1 MDMLLA
7 ENSPIRQQLLEQK
20 LAQFKDPKLAN
31 VLSAFVRSSVDLYPC
46 ADEDY
51 AQLGNS
57 RLGGLPDLPIGMDY
71 PVTLVGREEM
81 LDGYVESF
89 GHTREFINEHWR
101 EDWQDDWETDEAHL
115 WDWDEAA
122 QAFRVPMQ
130 FIAQINC
137 SDLKAFQSYLP
148 REGLLLFFLERWR
161 FSEMLRGHVYYVAE
175 DLQLNSGK
183 AIAELKF
190 DDAVCANYEYEA
202 AYQLQGVASI
212 KMIATDMINSDNPHL
227 LKLAKAR
234 LQALP
239 EPQQAMV
246 LEALA
251 VVDDEL
257 APEWQDQLKGY
268 ELIQLNEH
276 GFIPGQILTQAQ
288 WAALPDW
295 QSSNLQALL
304 VPEQPLPYY
313 NGIASINGHGD
324 SRYKA
329 PELHAA
335 AELGGNAE
343 DYLVLFKAVYSE
355 HSMQLNFIIHRDD
368 LALGKFERIYCIY
381 DN

>member
-20 LAQFKDPKLAN
+20 LAQFKDPHLAHT
-31 VLSAFVRSSVDLYPC
+31 LSAFIRSSVDLYPC
-46 ADEDY
+46 AIEDY

-81 LDGYVESF
+81 LDAYAEEF
-89 GHTREFINEHWR
+89 DHTREYIEEHYCWS
-101 EDWQDDWETDEAHL
+101 QDS
-115 WDWDEAA
+115 DWDEAA

-137 SDLKAFQSYLP
+137 SELKALQSYLP
-148 REGLLLFFLERWR
+148 REGRLLFFLERWR

-175 DLQLNSGK
+175 DQQLNSGK
-183 AIAELKF
+183 AIAEPKF
-190 DDAVCANYEYEA
+190 DDAVCGNYEYEA
-202 AYQLQGVASI
+202 AYQLQGIASI
-212 KMIATDMINSDNPHL
+212 KMIAPDMINSDNPHL
-227 LKLAKAR
+227 VKLAKAR

-246 LEALA
+246 LDALA

-257 APEWQDQLKGY
+257 APEWQDQLYFFDLMKM
-268 ELIQLNEH
+268 NKH
-276 GFIPGQILTQAQ
+276 GLIPGQILTQAQ
-288 WAALPDW
+288 WAALPEW
-295 QSSNLQALL
+295 QSSNVQELL
-304 VPEQPLPYY
+304 VPEQPLPYFD
-313 NGIASINGHGD
+313 GIASINGHGD

-343 DYLVLFKAVYSE
+343 DYLVLLKVVYSE

-368 LALGKFERIYCIY
+368 LASGKFERIYCIY
-381 DN
+381 DY

>member
-20 LAQFKDPKLAN
+20 LVQFKDPHLAHT
-31 VLSAFVRSSVDLYPC
+31 LSTFIRSSVDLYPS
-46 ADEDY
+46 AIEDY

-57 RLGGLPDLPIGMDY
+57 RLGGLPDLPVGMDY

-101 EDWQDDWETDEAHL
+101 EDWQDDWETDEEHN

-130 FIAQINC
+130 FIAQLNC

-148 REGLLLFFLERWR
+148 REGRLLFFLERWR

-175 DLQLNSGK
+175 DQQLNSGK
-183 AIAELKF
+183 CIADLKF

-202 AYQLQGVASI
+202 AYQLQGIASI

-239 EPQQAMV
+239 EQQQAMV
-246 LEALA
+246 LQTLE

-257 APEWQDQLKGY
+257 TPEWQDQLKGY
-268 ELIQLNEH
+268 ELMQMNKQGL
-276 GFIPGQILTQAQ
+276 IPGQILTQPQ
-288 WAALPDW
+288 WAALPGW
-295 QSSNLQALL
+295 RSSNLQALL
-304 VPEQPLPYY
+304 VPEQSLPYY
-313 NGIASINGHGD
+313 DGIASINGHGD

-343 DYLVLFKAVYSE
+343 DYLVLFKVVYSE
-355 HSMQLNFIIHRDD
+355 HSMQLNFIIHQAD
-368 LALGKFERIYCIY
+368 LKLGKFDRIYCIY
-381 DN
+381 DY

>member
-20 LAQFKDPKLAN
+20 LAQFKDPHLAHT
-31 VLSAFVRSSVDLYPC
+31 LSAFIRSSVDLYPS
-46 ADEDY
+46 AIEDY

-57 RLGGLPDLPIGMDY
+57 RLGGLPDLPVGMDY

-148 REGLLLFFLERWR
+148 REGRLLFFLERWR

-175 DLQLNSGK
+175 GQQLNSGK

-202 AYQLQGVASI
+202 AYQLQGIASI
-212 KMIATDMINSDNPHL
+212 KMIAPDMINSDNPHL
-227 LKLAKAR
+227 VKLAKAR

-276 GFIPGQILTQAQ
+276 GFIPGQILTQSQ
-288 WAALPDW
+288 WANTEW
-295 QSSNLQALL
+295 QPSSLQSLL

-343 DYLVLFKAVYSE
+343 DYLVLFKVVYSE

-368 LALGKFERIYCIY
+368 LALGKFDRIYCIY
-381 DN
+381 DY

>member
-31 VLSAFVRSSVDLYPC
+31 VLSAFIRSSVDLYPC
-46 ADEDY
+46 ANEDY

-57 RLGGLPDLPIGMDY
+57 RLGGLPDLPVGMDY

-81 LDGYVESF
+81 LDAYAEEF
-89 GHTREFINEHWR
+89 DHTREYIEEHYCWS
-101 EDWQDDWETDEAHL
+101 QD

-130 FIAQINC
+130 FIAQLNC
-137 SDLKAFQSYLP
+137 SELKAFQSYLP
-148 REGLLLFFLERWR
+148 REGRLLFFLERWR

-175 DLQLNSGK
+175 DQQLNSGK
-183 AIAELKF
+183 AIAEPKF

-202 AYQLQGVASI
+202 AYQLQGIASI
-212 KMIATDMINSDNPHL
+212 KMIAPDMINSDNPHL
-227 LKLAKAR
+227 VKIAKAR

-246 LEALA
+246 LEALE

-257 APEWQDQLKGY
+257 VPEWQDQLKGY

-276 GFIPGQILTQAQ
+276 GFIPGQILTQSQ
-288 WAALPDW
+288 WANTDW

-335 AELGGNAE
+335 TELGGNAE

-355 HSMQLNFIIHRDD
+355 HSMQLNFIIHQAD
-368 LALGKFERIYCIY
+368 LALGKFDRIYCIY

>member
-31 VLSAFVRSSVDLYPC
+31 VLSAFMRSSVDLYPC
-46 ADEDY
+46 ANEDY

-57 RLGGLPDLPIGMDY
+57 RLGGLPDLPVGMDY

-101 EDWQDDWETDEAHL
+101 EDWQDDWEADEAHL

-137 SDLKAFQSYLP
+137 SELKAFQSYLP
-148 REGLLLFFLERWR
+148 REGRLLFFLERWR

-175 DLQLNSGK
+175 DQQLNSGK
-183 AIAELKF
+183 TIVEPKF
-190 DDAVCANYEYEA
+190 DEAVCANYEYEA
-202 AYQLQGVASI
+202 AYQLQGIASI
-212 KMIATDMINSDNPHL
+212 KMIATDMINNDNPHL
-227 LKLAKAR
+227 VGLAKAR

-246 LEALA
+246 LEALE

-257 APEWQDQLKGY
+257 APEWQEQLKGY

-276 GFIPGQILTQAQ
+276 GFIPGQILTQSQ
-288 WAALPDW
+288 WANTDW
-295 QSSNLQALL
+295 QSPNLQALL

-313 NGIASINGHGD
+313 DGIASINSHGD

-343 DYLVLFKAVYSE
+343 DYLVLLKVLYSE
-355 HSMQLNFIIHRDD
+355 HSMRLSFIVHRED
-368 LALGKFERIYCIY
+368 LTLGRFDRIYCIY
-381 DN
+381 DY

>member
-31 VLSAFVRSSVDLYPC
+31 VLSAFMRSSVDLYPC
-46 ADEDY
+46 ANEDY

-57 RLGGLPDLPIGMDY
+57 RLGGLPDLPVGMDY

-101 EDWQDDWETDEAHL
+101 EDWQDDWEADEAHL

-137 SDLKAFQSYLP
+137 SELKAFQSYLP
-148 REGLLLFFLERWR
+148 REGRLLFFLERWR

-175 DLQLNSGK
+175 DQQLNSGK
-183 AIAELKF
+183 TIVEPKF
-190 DDAVCANYEYEA
+190 DEAVCANYEYEA
-202 AYQLQGVASI
+202 AYQLQGIASI
-212 KMIATDMINSDNPHL
+212 KMIATDMINNDNPHL
-227 LKLAKAR
+227 VGLAKAR

-246 LEALA
+246 LEALE

-257 APEWQDQLKGY
+257 APEWQEQLKGY

-276 GFIPGQILTQAQ
+276 GFIPGQILTQSQ
-288 WAALPDW
+288 WANTDW
-295 QSSNLQALL
+295 QSPNLQALL

-313 NGIASINGHGD
+313 DGIASINSHGD

-343 DYLVLFKAVYSE
+343 DYLVLLKVLYSE
-355 HSMQLNFIIHRDD
+355 HSMRLNFIVHRED
-368 LALGKFERIYCIY
+368 LTLGRFDRIYCIY
-381 DN
+381 DY

>member
-31 VLSAFVRSSVDLYPC
+31 VLSAFIRSSVDLYPC
-46 ADEDY
+46 ANEDY

-130 FIAQINC
+130 FIAQLNC
-137 SDLKAFQSYLP
+137 RELKAFQSYLP
-148 REGLLLFFLERWR
+148 REGRLLFFLERWR

-175 DLQLNSGK
+175 DQQLKSGK
-183 AIAELKF
+183 AIAKPKF
-190 DDAVCANYEYEA
+190 DDAVCANYEYEE
-202 AYQLQGVASI
+202 AYQLQGIASI
-212 KMIATDMINSDNPHL
+212 KMIAPDMINSDNPHL
-227 LKLAKAR
+227 VRLAKAR

-257 APEWQDQLKGY
+257 VPEWQDQLYFFDLMQMNK
-268 ELIQLNEH
+268 H
-276 GFIPGQILTQAQ
+276 GLIPGQILTQAQ

-368 LALGKFERIYCIY
+368 LALGKFDRIYCIY

>member
-20 LAQFKDPKLAN
+20 LAQFKDPNLAN
-31 VLSAFVRSSVDLYPC
+31 VLSAFIRSSVDLYPS
-46 ADEDY
+46 ANEDY

-57 RLGGLPDLPIGMDY
+57 RLGGLPDLPVGMDY

-137 SDLKAFQSYLP
+137 SELKAFQSYLP
-148 REGLLLFFLERWR
+148 REGRLLFFLERWR

-175 DLQLNSGK
+175 DQLLNSGK
-183 AIAELKF
+183 AIAEPKF

-202 AYQLQGVASI
+202 AYQLQGIASI

-246 LEALA
+246 LEALE

-257 APEWQDQLKGY
+257 ASEWQDQLKGY

-276 GFIPGQILTQAQ
+276 GFIPAQILTQSQ
-288 WAALPDW
+288 WANTDW
-295 QSSNLQALL
+295 QSPNLQALL

-343 DYLVLFKAVYSE
+343 DYLVLLKVVYSE

-368 LALGKFERIYCIY
+368 LASGQFERIYCIY
-381 DN
+381 DY

>member
-1 MDMLLA
+1 
-7 ENSPIRQQLLEQK
+7 
-20 LAQFKDPKLAN
+20 
-31 VLSAFVRSSVDLYPC
+31 
-46 ADEDY
+46 
-51 AQLGNS
+51 
-57 RLGGLPDLPIGMDY
+57 
-71 PVTLVGREEM
+71 M

-130 FIAQINC
+130 FIAQLNC

-148 REGLLLFFLERWR
+148 REGRLLFFLERWR

-175 DLQLNSGK
+175 DQQLNSGE

-202 AYQLQGVASI
+202 AYQLKGIASI
-212 KMIATDMINSDNPHL
+212 KMIAPDMINSDNPHL
-227 LKLAKAR
+227 VKLAKAR

-276 GFIPGQILTQAQ
+276 GFIPGQILTQSQ
-288 WAALPDW
+288 WANTEW
-295 QSSNLQALL
+295 QPSSLQSLL

-329 PELHAA
+329 PELRAA

-343 DYLVLFKAVYSE
+343 DYLVLFKVVYSE

-368 LALGKFERIYCIY
+368 LALEKFDRIYCIY
-381 DN
+381 DY

>member
-20 LAQFKDPKLAN
+20 LAQFKDPHLAH
-31 VLSAFVRSSVDLYPC
+31 VLSAFIRSSVDLYPS
-46 ADEDY
+46 ASEDY
-51 AQLGNS
+51 NQLGNS
-57 RLGGLPDLPIGMDY
+57 RLGGLPDLPVGMDY

-81 LDGYVESF
+81 LDAYAEEF
-89 GHTREFINEHWR
+89 DHTREYIEEHYGWS
-101 EDWQDDWETDEAHL
+101 QD

-137 SDLKAFQSYLP
+137 SELKALQSYLP
-148 REGLLLFFLERWR
+148 REGRLLFFLERWR

-175 DLQLNSGK
+175 DQQLNSGRT
-183 AIAELKF
+183 IAELKF
-190 DDAVCANYEYEA
+190 DDAVCANYEYQT
-202 AYQLQGVASI
+202 AYQLQGIASL
-212 KMIATDMINSDNPHL
+212 KMIAPDMINSDNPHL
-227 LKLAKAR
+227 VKLAKAR

-257 APEWQDQLKGY
+257 VPEWQDQLKGY
-268 ELIQLNEH
+268 ELIQLNEN
-276 GFIPGQILTQAQ
+276 GLIPGQILTQSQ
-288 WAALPDW
+288 WTNTEW

-313 NGIASINGHGD
+313 DGIASINGHGD

-329 PELHAA
+329 PELHAE

-343 DYLVLFKAVYSE
+343 DYLVLLKVIYSE

-368 LALGKFERIYCIY
+368 LASGKFERIYCIY

>member
-7 ENSPIRQQLLEQK
+7 ENSPIRQHLLEQK
-20 LAQFKDPKLAN
+20 LAQFKDPNLAN
-31 VLSAFVRSSVDLYPC
+31 VLSAFIRSSVDLYPC
-46 ADEDY
+46 ANEDY

-57 RLGGLPDLPIGMDY
+57 RLGGLPDLPIGMEY

-81 LDGYVESF
+81 LDAYAEEF
-89 GHTREFINEHWR
+89 DHTREYVEEHYCWS
-101 EDWQDDWETDEAHL
+101 QD

-137 SDLKAFQSYLP
+137 SKLKALQSYLP
-148 REGLLLFFLERWR
+148 REGRLLFFLERWR

-175 DLQLNSGK
+175 DQQLNSGK

-202 AYQLQGVASI
+202 AYQLQGIASI
-212 KMIATDMINSDNPHL
+212 KMIAPDMINSDNPHL
-227 LKLAKAR
+227 VRLAKAR

-246 LEALA
+246 LEAIE

-257 APEWQDQLKGY
+257 VPEWQDQLKGY

-276 GFIPGQILTQAQ
+276 GFIPGQILTQSQ
-288 WAALPDW
+288 WANTDW

-329 PELHAA
+329 PEFHAA

-343 DYLVLFKAVYSE
+343 DYLVLLKVVYSE

-368 LALGKFERIYCIY
+368 LASGQFERIYCIY
-381 DN
+381 DY

>member
-31 VLSAFVRSSVDLYPC
+31 VLSAFIRSSVDLYPC
-46 ADEDY
+46 ANEDY

-57 RLGGLPDLPIGMDY
+57 RLGGLPDLPVGMDY

-101 EDWQDDWETDEAHL
+101 EDWQDDWEADEAHL

-137 SDLKAFQSYLP
+137 SELKAFQYYLP
-148 REGLLLFFLERWR
+148 REGRLLFFLERWR

-175 DLQLNSGK
+175 DQQLNSGK
-183 AIAELKF
+183 TIVEPKF
-190 DDAVCANYEYEA
+190 DEAVCANYEYEA
-202 AYQLQGVASI
+202 AYQLQGIASI
-212 KMIATDMINSDNPHL
+212 KMIATDMINNDNPHL
-227 LKLAKAR
+227 VGLAKAR

-246 LEALA
+246 LEALE

-257 APEWQDQLKGY
+257 APEWQEQLKGY

-276 GFIPGQILTQAQ
+276 GFIPGQILTQSQ
-288 WAALPDW
+288 WANTDW
-295 QSSNLQALL
+295 QSPNLQALL

-313 NGIASINGHGD
+313 DGIASINSHGD

-343 DYLVLFKAVYSE
+343 DYLVLFKVLYSE
-355 HSMQLNFIIHRDD
+355 HSMRLNFIVHRED
-368 LALGKFERIYCIY
+368 LTLGRFDRIYCIY
-381 DN
+381 DY

>member
-20 LAQFKDPKLAN
+20 LAQFKDPNLAY
-31 VLSAFVRSSVDLYPC
+31 VLSAFIRSSVDLYPS
-46 ADEDY
+46 ASEDY
-51 AQLGNS
+51 SQLGNS
-57 RLGGLPDLPIGMDY
+57 RLGGLPDLPVGMDY

-137 SDLKAFQSYLP
+137 SELKALQSYLP
-148 REGLLLFFLERWR
+148 REGRLLFFLERWR

-175 DLQLNSGK
+175 DQQLNSGRT
-183 AIAELKF
+183 IAELKF
-190 DDAVCANYEYEA
+190 DDAVCANYEYQT
-202 AYQLQGVASI
+202 AYQLQGIASL
-212 KMIATDMINSDNPHL
+212 KMIAPDMINSDNPHL
-227 LKLAKAR
+227 VKLAKAR

-257 APEWQDQLKGY
+257 VPEWQDQLKGY
-268 ELIQLNEH
+268 ELIQLNEN
-276 GFIPGQILTQAQ
+276 GLIPGQILTQSQ
-288 WAALPDW
+288 WTNTEW

-313 NGIASINGHGD
+313 DGIASINGHGD

-343 DYLVLFKAVYSE
+343 DYLVLLKVIYSE
-355 HSMQLNFIIHRDD
+355 HSMRLNFIIHRDD
-368 LALGKFERIYCIY
+368 LVSGKFERIYCIY

>member
-20 LAQFKDPKLAN
+20 LAQFKGPHRAN
-31 VLSAFVRSSVDLYPC
+31 VLSAFIRSSVDLYPC
-46 ADEDY
+46 ASEDY
-51 AQLGNS
+51 SQLGNS
-57 RLGGLPDLPIGMDY
+57 RLGGLPDLPVGMDY
-71 PVTLVGREEM
+71 PVTLVGREAM
-81 LDGYVESF
+81 LDAYAEEF
-89 GHTREFINEHWR
+89 DHTREYIEEHWR
-101 EDWQDDWETDEAHL
+101 EDWAEENYH
-115 WDWDEAA
+115 WDEAA
-122 QAFRVPMQ
+122 QAFHVPMQ
-130 FIAQINC
+130 FIAQLNC
-137 SDLKAFQSYLP
+137 SELKALQPYLP
-148 REGLLLFFLERWR
+148 REGRLLFFLERWR

-175 DLQLNSGK
+175 DQQLNSGK
-183 AIAELKF
+183 AFAELKF

-202 AYQLQGVASI
+202 AYQLQGIASI
-212 KMIATDMINSDNPHL
+212 KMIAPDMINSDNPHL
-227 LKLAKAR
+227 VKLAKAR

-257 APEWQDQLKGY
+257 VPEWQDQLKGY
-268 ELIQLNEH
+268 ELIQLNEQ
-276 GFIPGQILTQAQ
+276 GLIPGQILTQSQ
-288 WAALPDW
+288 WANTEW

-313 NGIASINGHGD
+313 DGIASINGHGD

>member
-20 LAQFKDPKLAN
+20 LAQFKDPNLAN
-31 VLSAFVRSSVDLYPC
+31 VLSAFIRSSVDLYPS
-46 ADEDY
+46 ANEDY

-57 RLGGLPDLPIGMDY
+57 RLGGLPDLPVGMDY

-137 SDLKAFQSYLP
+137 SELKAFQSYLP
-148 REGLLLFFLERWR
+148 REGRLLFFLERWR

-175 DLQLNSGK
+175 DQLLNSGK
-183 AIAELKF
+183 AIAEPKF

-202 AYQLQGVASI
+202 AYQVQGIASI

-246 LEALA
+246 LEALE

-257 APEWQDQLKGY
+257 ASEWQDQLKGY

-276 GFIPGQILTQAQ
+276 GFIPAQILTQSQ
-288 WAALPDW
+288 WANTDW
-295 QSSNLQALL
+295 QSPNLQALL

-343 DYLVLFKAVYSE
+343 DYLVLLKVVYSE

-368 LALGKFERIYCIY
+368 LASGQFERIYCIY
-381 DN
+381 DY

>member
-31 VLSAFVRSSVDLYPC
+31 VLSAFIRSSVDLYPC
-46 ADEDY
+46 ANEDY

-57 RLGGLPDLPIGMDY
+57 RLGGLPDLPVGMDY

-101 EDWQDDWETDEAHL
+101 EDWQDDWEADEAHL

-137 SDLKAFQSYLP
+137 SELKAFQYYLP
-148 REGLLLFFLERWR
+148 REGRLLFFLERWR

-175 DLQLNSGK
+175 DQQLNSGK
-183 AIAELKF
+183 MIVEPKF
-190 DDAVCANYEYEA
+190 DEAVCANYVYEA
-202 AYQLQGVASI
+202 AYQLQGIASI
-212 KMIATDMINSDNPHL
+212 KMIATDMINNDNPHL
-227 LKLAKAR
+227 VGLAKAR

-246 LEALA
+246 LEALE

-257 APEWQDQLKGY
+257 APEWQEQLKGY

-276 GFIPGQILTQAQ
+276 GFIPGQILTQSQ
-288 WAALPDW
+288 WANTDW
-295 QSSNLQALL
+295 QSPNLQALL

-313 NGIASINGHGD
+313 DGIASINSHGD

-343 DYLVLFKAVYSE
+343 DYLVLLKVLYSE
-355 HSMQLNFIIHRDD
+355 HSMRLNFIVHRED
-368 LALGKFERIYCIY
+368 LTLGRFDRIYCIY
-381 DN
+381 DY

>member
-7 ENSPIRQQLLEQK
+7 ENSPIRQQQLEQK
-20 LAQFKDPKLAN
+20 LAQFKDPHLAHT
-31 VLSAFVRSSVDLYPC
+31 LSAFIRSSVDLYPC
-46 ADEDY
+46 AIEDY

-57 RLGGLPDLPIGMDY
+57 RLGGLPDLPVGMDY

-101 EDWQDDWETDEAHL
+101 QDWQEDWETDEAHL

-130 FIAQINC
+130 FIAQLNC

-148 REGLLLFFLERWR
+148 REGRLLFFLERWR

-175 DLQLNSGK
+175 DQQLNSGK

-190 DDAVCANYEYEA
+190 SDAVCANYEYEA
-202 AYQLQGVASI
+202 AYQLQGIASI

-246 LEALA
+246 LEALEVA
-251 VVDDEL
+251 EDEL
-257 APEWQDQLKGY
+257 APEWQDQLYFFDLMKM
-268 ELIQLNEH
+268 NKH
-276 GFIPGQILTQAQ
+276 GLIPGQILTQAQ
-288 WAALPDW
+288 WSALPDW
-295 QSSNLQALL
+295 QSSNLQELL

-313 NGIASINGHGD
+313 DGIASI
-324 SRYKA
+324 
-329 PELHAA
+329 
-335 AELGGNAE
+335 
-343 DYLVLFKAVYSE
+343 
-355 HSMQLNFIIHRDD
+355 
-368 LALGKFERIYCIY
+368 
-381 DN
+381 

>member
-20 LAQFKDPKLAN
+20 LAQFKDPHLAHT
-31 VLSAFVRSSVDLYPC
+31 LSAFIRSSVDLYPS
-46 ADEDY
+46 AIEDY

-57 RLGGLPDLPIGMDY
+57 RLGGLPDLPVGMDY

-130 FIAQINC
+130 FIAQLNC

-148 REGLLLFFLERWR
+148 REGRLLFFLERWR

-175 DLQLNSGK
+175 DQQLNSGE

-202 AYQLQGVASI
+202 AYQLQGIASI

-239 EPQQAMV
+239 EQQQAMV
-246 LEALA
+246 LQAL
-251 VVDDEL
+251 VDDEL
-257 APEWQDQLKGY
+257 APEWQDQLYFFDLMKM
-268 ELIQLNEH
+268 NKH
-276 GFIPGQILTQAQ
+276 GLIPGQIFTQAQ
-288 WAALPDW
+288 WAALPEW
-295 QSSNLQALL
+295 QSSNLQELL
-304 VPEQPLPYY
+304 VPEQPLPYFD
-313 NGIASINGHGD
+313 GIASINGHGD

-329 PELHAA
+329 PELRAA

-343 DYLVLFKAVYSE
+343 DYPVLFKVVYSE

-368 LALGKFERIYCIY
+368 LASGQFERIYCIY
-381 DN
+381 DY

>member
-20 LAQFKDPKLAN
+20 LAQFKGPHLAN
-31 VLSAFVRSSVDLYPC
+31 VLSAFIRSSVDLYPC
-46 ADEDY
+46 ANEDY
-51 AQLGNS
+51 SQLGNS
-57 RLGGLPDLPIGMDY
+57 RLGGLPDLPVGMDY

-81 LDGYVESF
+81 LDAYAEEF
-89 GHTREFINEHWR
+89 DHTREYIEEHYGWS
-101 EDWQDDWETDEAHL
+101 QD

-137 SDLKAFQSYLP
+137 RDLKAFQSYLP
-148 REGLLLFFLERWR
+148 REGRLLFFLERWR

-212 KMIATDMINSDNPHL
+212 KMIAPDMINSDNPHL

-234 LQALP
+234 LQALA
-239 EPQQAMV
+239 EPQQVMA

-257 APEWQDQLKGY
+257 VPEWQEQLKGY
-268 ELIQLNEH
+268 ELIQLNEQ
-276 GFIPGQILTQAQ
+276 GLIPGQILTQSQ
-288 WAALPDW
+288 WANTEW
-295 QSSNLQALL
+295 QSSSLQSLL
-304 VPEQPLPYY
+304 VPVQPLPYY
-313 NGIASINGHGD
+313 DGIASINDHGD

-343 DYLVLFKAVYSE
+343 DYLVLLKVVYSE

-368 LALGKFERIYCIY
+368 LASGKFERIYCIY

>member
-31 VLSAFVRSSVDLYPC
+31 VLSAFIRSSVDLYPC
-46 ADEDY
+46 ANEDY

-57 RLGGLPDLPIGMDY
+57 RLGGLPDLPVGMDY

-101 EDWQDDWETDEAHL
+101 EDWQDDWEADEAHL

-137 SDLKAFQSYLP
+137 SELKAFQYYLP
-148 REGLLLFFLERWR
+148 REGRLLFFLERWR

-175 DLQLNSGK
+175 DQQLNSGK
-183 AIAELKF
+183 TIVEPKF
-190 DDAVCANYEYEA
+190 DEAVCANYEYEA
-202 AYQLQGVASI
+202 AYQLQGIASI
-212 KMIATDMINSDNPHL
+212 KMIATDMINNDNPHL
-227 LKLAKAR
+227 VGLAKAR

-246 LEALA
+246 LEALE

-257 APEWQDQLKGY
+257 APEWQEQLKGY

-276 GFIPGQILTQAQ
+276 GFIPGQILTQSQ
-288 WAALPDW
+288 WANTDW
-295 QSSNLQALL
+295 QSPNLQALL

-313 NGIASINGHGD
+313 DGIASINSHGD

-343 DYLVLFKAVYSE
+343 DYLVLLKVLYSE
-355 HSMQLNFIIHRDD
+355 HSMRLSFIVHRED
-368 LALGKFERIYCIY
+368 LTLGRFDRIYCIY
-381 DN
+381 DY

>member
-20 LAQFKDPKLAN
+20 LVQFKDPHLAHT
-31 VLSAFVRSSVDLYPC
+31 LSTFIRSSVDLYPS
-46 ADEDY
+46 AIEDY

-57 RLGGLPDLPIGMDY
+57 RLGGLPDLPVGMDY

-89 GHTREFINEHWR
+89 GHSREFIKEHWR
-101 EDWQDDWETDEAHL
+101 EDWQKDWETDEEHH

-137 SDLKAFQSYLP
+137 SELKAFQSYLP
-148 REGLLLFFLERWR
+148 REGRLLFFLERWR

-175 DLQLNSGK
+175 GQQLNSGK

-190 DDAVCANYEYEA
+190 DDAVCANYEYEE
-202 AYQLQGVASI
+202 AYQLQGIASI
-212 KMIATDMINSDNPHL
+212 KMIAPDMINSDNPHL
-227 LKLAKAR
+227 VKLAKAR

-276 GFIPGQILTQAQ
+276 GFIPGQILTQSQ
-288 WAALPDW
+288 WANTDW
-295 QSSNLQALL
+295 QSSNLQELL

-313 NGIASINGHGD
+313 DGIASINGHGD

-343 DYLVLFKAVYSE
+343 DYLVLFKVVYSE
-355 HSMQLNFIIHRDD
+355 HSMQLNFIIHQAD
-368 LALGKFERIYCIY
+368 LKLGKFDRIYCIY
-381 DN
+381 DY

>member
-31 VLSAFVRSSVDLYPC
+31 VLSAFMRSSVDLYPC
-46 ADEDY
+46 ANEDY

-57 RLGGLPDLPIGMDY
+57 RLGGLPDLPVGMDY
-71 PVTLVGREEM
+71 PVTLVGKEEM

-101 EDWQDDWETDEAHL
+101 EDWQDDWEADEAHL

-137 SDLKAFQSYLP
+137 SELKAFQSYLP
-148 REGLLLFFLERWR
+148 REGRLLFFLERWR

-175 DLQLNSGK
+175 DQQLNSGK
-183 AIAELKF
+183 TIVEPKF
-190 DDAVCANYEYEA
+190 DEAVCANYEYEA
-202 AYQLQGVASI
+202 AYQLQGIASI
-212 KMIATDMINSDNPHL
+212 KMIATDMINNDNPHL
-227 LKLAKAR
+227 VGLAKAR

-246 LEALA
+246 LEALE

-257 APEWQDQLKGY
+257 APEWQEQLKGY

-276 GFIPGQILTQAQ
+276 GFIPGQILTQSQ
-288 WAALPDW
+288 WANTDW
-295 QSSNLQALL
+295 QSPNLQALL

-313 NGIASINGHGD
+313 DGIASINSHGD

-343 DYLVLFKAVYSE
+343 DYLVLLKVLYSE
-355 HSMQLNFIIHRDD
+355 HSMRLSFIVHRED
-368 LALGKFERIYCIY
+368 LTLGRFDRIYCIY
-381 DN
+381 DY